1 MWGRQ
6 KVAGV
11 VLMDKGE
18 KKYRY
23 GRGRVLLQNY
33 EERMRGKT
41 KSGGIVIGIPD
52 GIVMEEVRGKKYCYG
67 RGESCCK
74 TRGWCVNVN
83 VNGWVKSDGYCYGR
97 VGEKKDCYGR
107 GTR

>member
-1 MWGRQ
+1 MWGGRQ

-41 KSGGIVIGIPD
+41 KSGGIVMEYPTVLLWKRYEVRS
-52 GIVMEEVRGKKYCYG
+52 IVMEE
-67 RGESCCK
+67 ESLVAK
-74 TRGWCVNVN
+74 QE
-83 VNGWVKSDGYCYGR
+83 DG
-97 VGEKKDCYGR
+97 V
-107 GTR
+107 